1 MPRISPR
8 LTLGLILAVAALL
21 RFWNLGM
28 PATLV
33 FDEVYYVDGAR
44 DYLAGGVEV
53 TDGKAEF
60 IVHPPLGKWLIAL
73 GIWVFGDTAT
83 GWRVVTALFGLLS
96 IALIY
101 LVAKRLFSS
110 EYLALIAAGLMTI
123 DGLHLVM
130 SRTAL
135 LDIFLMFFLLAA
147 FLALL
152 YEKHFLVATSLGLAL
167 ATKWSALYFILAIG
181 IYLLFTNWKKLIPY
195 IPTIPI
201 IYLISWSGWFFSNN
215 GWSRNYSNNPI
226 LSFIHYHRE
235 ILNFHTGLTTEHS
248 YEASPWNWLLLGRP
262 TSFFYESPKNC
273 GAENCSQ
280 EVLAMGTPVI
290 WWFGLIAIAITIGY
304 FISRRERVAG
314 LILLALFANYLPWLL
329 FPERTTFYFYAISFF
344 PFIVLAIIYSIKLFL
359 EDESR
364 RTKRTQTVNVALGL
378 TALIFAYFAPVY
390 LAIVLTYDEW
400 FARMWLPSWI

>member
-73 GIWVFGDTAT
+73 GIWIFGDTAA
-83 GWRVVTALFGLLS
+83 GWRVVAALFGLLS

-101 LVAKRLFSS
+101 LVARRLFSS
-110 EYLALIAAGLMTI
+110 EYLALIAASLMTI

-152 YEKHFLVATSLGLAL
+152 YEKHFVVAISLGLAL

-195 IPTIPI
+195 IPIIPI
-201 IYLISWSGWFFSNN
+201 IYLVSWGGWFFSDN
-215 GWSRNYSNNPI
+215 GWSRNYSTNPI

-248 YEASPWNWLLLGRP
+248 YEASPWNWLILGRP
-262 TSFFYESPKNC
+262 TSFFYESPRTC

-280 EVLAMGTPVI
+280 EILAMGTPVI
-290 WWFGLIAIAITIGY
+290 WWFGLVAIAITLGY
-304 FISRRERVAG
+304 FISRREIVAG

-344 PFIVLAIIYSIKLFL
+344 PFLVLAIIYSIEIFL

-364 RTKRTQTVNVALGL
+364 RIKRTQTVNVALGL